1 MIEVK
6 AENGLVHLTFPTEGM
21 TADQVNDFVTWLR
34 VESIARRSKL
44 TEQSAWQLSEDIK
57 ADWWKKNKQRFGE

>member
-6 AENGLVHLTFPTEGM
+6 AENGVVHLIFPTGGM
-21 TADQVNDFVTWLR
+21 SADQVNDFVTWLR

-44 TEQSAWQLSEDIK
+44 TEQAARQLSEDIK

>member
-6 AENGLVHLTFPTEGM
+6 AEGGLVHLTFPTEGM

-34 VESIARRSKL
+34 VESIARRSTL
-44 TEQSAWQLSEDIK
+44 TEQAAWQLSEEIK
-57 ADWWKKNKQRFGE
+57 ADWWKNNKQRFGE